1 MEALN
6 LVSTFSLETI
16 RDQTKPNGM
25 RQHLLEFLQR
35 AFAFFQRLAET
46 PVGGTFLSLVLSLLG
61 FAILVVVLY
70 LAGGTHLAVE
80 P

>member
-35 AFAFFQRLAET
+35 AFAFFHRLAET
-46 PVGGTFLSLVLSLLG
+46 PVEGTFLSLVFSLPPC
-61 FAILVVVLY
+61 AILVALVY
-70 LAGGTHLAVE
+70 LIGWTHAATG